1 MFKPKR
7 LDGRSTTNVVIDL
20 IKDANPGDVFEYDA
34 IIHALNA
41 GSSSDYSVVDAR
53 NAVIRSKSR
62 LSRDYQRAV
71 RNIPGLGYKIAAA
84 SEHREIA
91 IKHKK
96 ISERQLSKGIQV
108 LKGVKWNEMDQQS
121 RMAHE
126 GTLMIMSE
134 MHERQQWIERRVKK
148 IEAIISNINKPV

>member
-7 LDGRSTTNVVIDL
+7 LDGRSTTDVVLDL
-20 IKDANPGDVFEYDA
+20 IKDANPGDVFEYDT
-34 IIHALNA
+34 IIHALNV
-41 GSSSDYSVVDAR
+41 GSSRDYSVVDAR

-62 LSRDYQRAV
+62 LSRDYQRAI

-91 IKHKK
+91 IKHKTR
-96 ISERQLSKGIQV
+96 SDRQLSKGVQI
-108 LKGVKWNEMDQQS
+108 LKGVKWDEMDQQS

-134 MHERQQWIERRVKK
+134 LHERQQWIERRVKK